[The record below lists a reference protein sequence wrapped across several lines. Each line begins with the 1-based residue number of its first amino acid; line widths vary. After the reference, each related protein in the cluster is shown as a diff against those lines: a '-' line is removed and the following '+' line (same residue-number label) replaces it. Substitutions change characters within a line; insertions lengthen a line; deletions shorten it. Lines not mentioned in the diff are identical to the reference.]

1 MSNPYS
7 HVPALKPPKSVF
19 DLSYE
24 KKFDFDF
31 GQLIPVCCEEMV
43 PGDIFKVG
51 NEIVIRFNPMFAPI
65 LQELN
70 AYVHYFFV
78 PTRLIFDGWEEFIT
92 GGEVGP
98 DFNNDSGPTLPRLS
112 NVGGISHDKAYGPYS
127 LYDYFGFPLFKYT
140 SGSHSGEYGIPGGFC
155 DLPDPE
161 FFFRPLFF
169 PWYCYNLV
177 WNEYYRDENMQ
188 NEVPLYNL
196 EVLNRN
202 WAKDYFT
209 SALFKQQRGVAPAL
223 PISGTIP
230 VLFRGPTDIPI
241 NALYGN
247 TNGSITPDHN
257 DLGWNDTGAEIPTS
271 ARGRLGYVDLK
282 QGSATADVSDLRL
295 IVQVQK
301 WMERNQRA
309 GVRYTEFLHAHYSVS
324 PRDDRLQ
331 RPEYLGGSKSPII
344 VSEVL
349 QTAQDADAGSSGLG
363 TGNLYG
369 KAITADRNYV
379 CKYHAKEFG
388 YLIGLLSV
396 MPKGSYMQG
405 VDRQWLRKSRWDFYF
420 YEFAH
425 LSEQD
430 VTTEELYAF
439 PGKENSGG
447 IGNGWK
453 FGYQARFNEMR
464 ANKSKVCGALR
475 DSLDFWHL
483 GRKFSSVPQL
493 NSDFIS
499 CDATRDDL
507 KRIFQVQSVPG
518 MICNFANRIT
528 AIRPLPKYGEP
539 GYVDHF

>member
-1 MSNPYS
+1 MKNPYS
-7 HVPALKPPKSVF
+7 HVPSLKPPKSVF

-43 PGDIFKVG
+43 PGDVFKVG

-92 GGEVGP
+92 GGVDGP
-98 DFNNDSGPTLPRLS
+98 DFNNDSGPMLPRLTS
-112 NVGGISHDKAYGPYS
+112 IAGFTDDQAYGKYS
-127 LYDYFGFPLFKYT
+127 LYDYFGFPLVKDYLNRT
-140 SGSHSGEYGIPGGFC
+140 SCPGAGTLSTEPEY
-155 DLPDPE
+155 
-161 FFFRPLFF
+161 FFRPLVF
-169 PWYCYNLV
+169 PWRCYNLV

-188 NEVPLYNL
+188 NEVNLDQPL
-196 EVLNRN
+196 VLNRN

-209 SALFKQQRGVAPAL
+209 SALFEQQRGVAPAL

-230 VLFRGPTDIPI
+230 VLFKGPTEIPI

-247 TNGSITPDHN
+247 KNAAVTPDPT
-257 DLGWNDTGAEIPTS
+257 DLAWNDTGAEIPLS

-301 WMERNQRA
+301 WMERNMRA

-349 QTAQDADAGSSGLG
+349 QTAQDADAGSSGVG

-396 MPKGSYMQG
+396 MPKATYQQG
-405 VDRQWLRKSRWDFYF
+405 VNRKWLRKSRWDFYF

-425 LSEQD
+425 LSEQE
-430 VTTEELYAF
+430 VAMEELYAF
-439 PGKENSGG
+439 AGKENSGG
-447 IGNGWK
+447 IGNDWK
-453 FGYQARFNEMR
+453 FGYQARYNEMR
-464 ANKSKVCGALR
+464 ANQSMVCGSLR
-475 DSLDFWHL
+475 DTLDFWHM

-493 NSDFIS
+493 NSDFIT